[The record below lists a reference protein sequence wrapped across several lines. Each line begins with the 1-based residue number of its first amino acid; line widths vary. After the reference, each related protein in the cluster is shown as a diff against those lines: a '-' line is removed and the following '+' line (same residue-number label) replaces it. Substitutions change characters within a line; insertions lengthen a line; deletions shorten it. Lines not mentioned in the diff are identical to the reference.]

1 MVPQTFKGFNAKVT
15 LHADRVE
22 IKRALTAKIG
32 GAKDAVIML
41 TDVVEPLS
49 KAPTRMLNGYV
60 YLATNPDPE
69 HLRIWADAPRT
80 KIGGNPQAILF
91 TWWQREAQ
99 AEFMTALEAARRA
112 LRPDA

>member
-1 MVPQTFKGFNAKVT
+1 MDAKPVT
-15 LHADRVE
+15 S
-22 IKRALTAKIG
+22 RASAG

-60 YLATNPDPE
+60 HLATDPDPE

-80 KIGGNPQAILF
+80 KIGGNRAILF

-99 AEFMTALEAARRA
+99 AEFMTALEAAGVRCARRMSPVCGSGPVRQ
-112 LRPDA
+112 RPRPSR